1 MDMRKAFDTVK
12 HSLLFRKLVDRRMPP
27 IFLRLL
33 MYMYMHQTA
42 RVKWNGTLS
51 DAFSILNGVKQGA
64 VLSAILFCVY
74 VDDLIKELRRKRDGC
89 WINQR
94 YVGIIVYADDI
105 VLLSPSLDGL
115 QKMVNTCSNYAKK
128 FHLTF
133 STHENPQKSKTKC
146 MVFQRK
152 TKKLRSINLNGEDLP
167 WDSTLKHLG
176 TTIRNDINCDMKQ
189 DLSEKRAAYI
199 AKNNEL
205 NQEFHYAYPSTKIWV
220 NNVYNSSFYGA
231 PLWDLYSHD
240 FEKLEK
246 SWNVSQRIMLSL
258 PRTTHRYFIEPLS
271 RTKHIIKSIKNRFLS
286 FVEKV
291 RSSKKEVLRSVLRT
305 IEYDCRSTTGRNIR
319 KLKLET
325 RQEEINDTPY
335 AEIDM
340 NDAWKIPLARDIVD
354 IKSGKLTINDMS
366 TQELEAIEEL
376 VCSS

>member
-1 MDMRKAFDTVK
+1 M
-12 HSLLFRKLVDRRMPP
+12 
-27 IFLRLL
+27 
-33 MYMYMHQTA
+33 
-42 RVKWNGTLS
+42 S
-51 DAFSILNGVKQGA
+51 DVFSILNGVKQGA

-115 QKMVNTCSNYAKK
+115 QRMVNTCSNYAKK

-133 STHENPQKSKTKC
+133 STHENPKKSKTKC
-146 MVFQRK
+146 MAFQRK
-152 TKKLRSINLNGEDLP
+152 TRELRNINLNGEDLP
-167 WDSTLKHLG
+167 WVSTIKHLG
-176 TTIRNDINCDMKQ
+176 TTISSDCNMKQ
-189 DLSEKRAAYI
+189 DLLEKRAAYI

-231 PLWDLYSHD
+231 PLWDLYNRD

-271 RTKHIIKSIKNRFLS
+271 ETKHIIKSIKARFLS
-286 FVEKV
+286 FVEKI
-291 RSSKKEVLRSVLRT
+291 RSSKKEVLRTILRT
-305 IEYDCRSTTGRNIR
+305 IENDCRSTTGRNLR

-325 RQEEINDTPY
+325 KQGKINDQPY
-335 AEIDM
+335 AEIDV

-354 IKSGKLTINDMS
+354 IKSDKLTINDMS
-366 TQELEAIEEL
+366 TKELEAIEYL
-376 VCSS
+376 VCTS